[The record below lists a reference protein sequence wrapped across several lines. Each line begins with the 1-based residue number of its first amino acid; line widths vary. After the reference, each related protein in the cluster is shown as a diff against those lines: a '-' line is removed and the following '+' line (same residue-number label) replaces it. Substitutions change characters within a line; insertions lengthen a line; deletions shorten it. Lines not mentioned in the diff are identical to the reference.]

1 MRQGAAAGP
10 ASRPPRT
17 TVASTS
23 GTTALS
29 ARSPSGASSSAKSAS
44 TKAGRSAWLRSPVKI
59 RESDVT
65 VPLVEKRARR
75 GNRSRRRSRHAFL
88 GLPPDLLAA
97 GEERGG
103 QHGGRHQA
111 NQDGRSEEHTY
122 ALQSLMRSEYAVVCL

>member
-29 ARSPSGASSSAKSAS
+29 ARSPSGASSSAKRAS

-65 VPLVEKRARR
+65 VPLVDKLARR
-75 GNRSRRRSRHAFL
+75 GHRSLLRTPHAFL
-88 GLPPDLLAA
+88 GLPPVLLSAV
-97 GEERGG
+97 
-103 QHGGRHQA
+103 
-111 NQDGRSEEHTY
+111 SEPVDRY
-122 ALQSLMRSEYAVVCL
+122 LFVLSLFVSFFFFLF